1 MNRYTFL
8 AAVTFASFSAG
19 AFADTG
25 LVGDISVE
33 TRPFESNKTRAEVR
47 AELDAYKKAGV
58 NPWARSYNPLA
69 QFKSTKTPEQVTAE
83 YIANRNAANALNGED
98 SGSAFLAAQAAEAQ
112 QVTRMA
118 GADAGQNR
126 Q

>member
-1 MNRYTFL
+1 MNRITAI
-8 AAVTFASFSAG
+8 AAVAFTTLSAA

-33 TRPFESNKTRAEVR
+33 TRPFVSNKSRAEVR
-47 AELDAYKKAGV
+47 AELDAYKKSGV

-69 QFKSTKTPEQVTAE
+69 QFKSTKTQEQVAAE
-83 YIANRNAANALNGED
+83 YIANRDAVSALNGED

-112 QVTRMA
+112 QATRMA
-118 GADAGQNR
+118 DADAEQHR
-126 Q
+126 R

>member
-1 MNRYTFL
+1 MNRITAI
-8 AAVTFASFSAG
+8 AAIAFASFSAG

-33 TRPFESNKTRAEVR
+33 TRPFVSQKTRAEVR
-47 AELDAYKKAGV
+47 AELDAYKKSGV

-69 QFKSTKTPEQVTAE
+69 HFKSTKTQEQVAAE
-83 YIANRNAANALNGED
+83 YIAHRDAVSALNGED
-98 SGSAFLAAQAAEAQ
+98 SGSAFLAAQAAQAQ
-112 QVTRMA
+112 QATRMA
-118 GADAGQNR
+118 GAGSEENQ

>member
-1 MNRYTFL
+1 MNRITVTSVFVI
-8 AAVTFASFSAG
+8 AAFSA
-19 AFADTG
+19 AASAQTG

-33 TRPFESNKTRAEVR
+33 TQPFVSSKTRAEVR

-69 QFKSTKTPEQVTAE
+69 HFKSMRTSEDVQAE
-83 YIANRNAANALNGED
+83 YIANRDAVSALNGED
-98 SGSAFLAAQAAEAQ
+98 SGSNFLAADAAAMQ
-112 QVTRMA
+112 PSPRMA
-118 GADAGQNR
+118 GVPGGEVR

>member
-1 MNRYTFL
+1 MNRFTAL
-8 AAVTFASFSAG
+8 AAIAIASVSAG

-33 TRPFESNKTRAEVR
+33 TRPFVSNKTRAEVR
-47 AELDAYKKAGV
+47 AELDAYKKSGV

-69 QFKSTKTPEQVTAE
+69 HFKSTRTPEQVTAE
-83 YIANRNAANALNGED
+83 YIAHRDAVSALNGED
-98 SGSAFLAAQAAEAQ
+98 SGSAFLAAQAAAAQ
-112 QVTRMA
+112 QATRMA
-118 GADAGQNR
+118 GADGGEVR

>member
-1 MNRYTFL
+1 MNRFTAL
-8 AAVTFASFSAG
+8 AAIALASVSAG

-33 TRPFESNKTRAEVR
+33 TRPFVSTRSRAEVR

-69 QFKSTKTPEQVTAE
+69 HFKSTKTPGQVAAE
-83 YIANRNAANALNGED
+83 YIAHRDTVSALNGED
-98 SGSAFLAAQAAEAQ
+98 SGSAFLAAQAAAAHQ
-112 QVTRMA
+112 ATRMA
-118 GADAGQNR
+118 GADAGQDR